1 MLGNS
6 LNSINNYISSKFQT
20 DHTDIVVSTHIL
32 PAASSLYN
40 LGTQDVPF
48 HDMFLSGNITCGG
61 ELIGKGSQIEEVLT
75 NYTTSD
81 LMEGDNMY
89 YTHQRVGAIV
99 SSSNIETINYIDE
112 TKSNISNYL
121 KDTSDTLISIIDTND
136 TNVSNYLNDTSD
148 ALISIIDTN
157 DTNIS
162 NYLKDTSDAI
172 TYALNLSNQMIRT
185 DLQTN
190 MDVTSNIISDR
201 VSKLDA
207 DDIAQG
213 ENKRFIVNNIWSDD
227 LIISGTLYTSNVRSV
242 GSNTI
247 LFTDIYTTESLGVV
261 STAEDSDAF
270 VISHSGDG
278 IHNVMTATVADEP
291 ALVITSQR
299 YIGIG
304 LTNPVN
310 ALEVVGI
317 TKSSEFI
324 GKGSQIEDV
333 VSSIGVVKS
342 NTSQILCSISNVKY
356 NPSLLSS
363 DTFFKTFN
371 ISLFS
376 DTNVVIFSAIIYR
389 IYKVQDPLVQ
399 DVKTTHGVD
408 YHVTNSYYQTNTI
421 TSDANSI
428 TFNGNIV
435 SFNATNNDP
444 STESISVSLVDNYSI
459 SATSM

>member
-6 LNSINNYISSKFQT
+6 LNSINTYISSKFQT
-20 DHTDIVVSTHIL
+20 DHTEIVVDRHLL
-32 PAASSLYN
+32 PSVPDSYS

-48 HDMFLSGNITCGG
+48 HNMFLSGNLKCNG
-61 ELIGKGSQIEEVLT
+61 EFIGKGSQIEDVLT

-81 LMEGDNMY
+81 LMEGDNKY
-89 YTHQRVGAIV
+89 YTHQRVGKIV
-99 SSSNIETINYIDE
+99 LSSNIETSNYIDD

-121 KDTSDTLISIIDTND
+121 RETSNT
-136 TNVSNYLNDTSD
+136 
-148 ALISIIDTN
+148 
-157 DTNIS
+157 
-162 NYLKDTSDAI
+162 I
-172 TYALNLSNQMIRT
+172 TYVLNLSNQMIRS

-190 MDVTSNIISDR
+190 MDVTSNTISDR
-201 VSKLDA
+201 ISKLDT

-213 ENKRFIVNNIWSDD
+213 ENKRFIENNIWSDD
-227 LIISGTLYTSNVRSV
+227 LTVSGTLYTSNVRSV

-261 STAEDSDAF
+261 STAEDGDAF
-270 VISHSGDG
+270 IISHSGDG
-278 IHNVMTATVADEP
+278 IYNAMTATVADEP

-299 YIGIG
+299 YVGIG
-304 LTNPVN
+304 LTNPTN
-310 ALEVVGI
+310 ELEVLGI

-342 NTSQILCSISNVKY
+342 NTSQTLCSISNVKY
-356 NPSLLSS
+356 IPSLLSS

-376 DTNVVIFSAIIYR
+376 DTNVVIFSGFIYR
-389 IYKVQDPLVQ
+389 IYKVQDPLVP

-408 YHVTNSYYQTNTI
+408 YHLTNSYYQTNTI
-421 TSDANSI
+421 TSDTNSI
-428 TFNGNIV
+428 TFNGNTV
-435 SFNATNNDP
+435 SFDATNNDP
-444 STESISVSLVDNYSI
+444 STESISVSLIDNYSI

>member
-6 LNSINNYISSKFQT
+6 LNSIDNYISSKFQT

-121 KDTSDTLISIIDTND
+121 KDTSDT
-136 TNVSNYLNDTSD
+136 
-148 ALISIIDTN
+148 LISIIDTN

-299 YIGIG
+299 YVGIG

-421 TSDANSI
+421 TSDTNSI